1 MDVTSILKGWSKGQ
15 FSPFY
20 WLEGEE
26 NYFIDQFSNAAE
38 KTILKP
44 EEAAFNCTVFYG
56 RDTTWAEVV
65 NQCRRYPMFAE
76 RQVVILKE
84 AQQLRDIEKLEPYFE
99 QPLLSTI
106 LIVAYK
112 EKKLDNRKKV
122 ARLIKEKGTCISFK
136 KLNEK
141 EIASWVEQRLSAN
154 QLKIAPRALM
164 LMVDHLGSDLSRIE
178 QEIEKLQLN
187 CSAGT
192 VIDENVIERFVGV
205 SKDFNVFELQH
216 ALALKDFTKAFRIIQ
231 YFKQNPKAA
240 PLQLILPLLYSF
252 FSKVYMLFGTENA
265 DERSVAAQLG
275 IPPFSI
281 RNYKEA
287 ARLYGYQ
294 GTEITLLLLHQYNL
308 KSVGVG
314 APATEDAA
322 LLKELIFKMTTNQ
335 GVSKN
340 L

>member
-1 MDVTSILKGWSKGQ
+1 MDVATILQRWTKGQ

-26 NYFIDQFSNAAE
+26 DFFIDQLTTAAE
-38 KTILKP
+38 KTILSP
-44 EEAAFNCTVFYG
+44 EESAFNCTVFYG
-56 RDTTWAEVV
+56 KDTSWADVV

-99 QPLLSTI
+99 QPLTSTI
-106 LIVAYK
+106 LVIAYK

-122 ARLIKEKGTCISFK
+122 ARLIKEKGTFVSFK

-141 EIASWVEQRLSAN
+141 EVAAWIEQRLATKE
-154 QLKIAPRALM
+154 QKITPRALL
-164 LMVDHLGSDLSRIE
+164 LMVDHLGSELSKVE
-178 QEIEKLQLN
+178 QELEKLQLN
-187 CSAGT
+187 CSPGS
-192 VIDENVIERFVGV
+192 VIDEDLIERFVGV
-205 SKDFNVFELQH
+205 SKEFNVFELQT
-216 ALALKDFTKAFRIIQ
+216 ALAQKDFLKAFRIIQ

-252 FSKVYMLFGTENA
+252 FSKVYMLFGA
-265 DERSVAAQLG
+265 DTSDDRSLASQLG

-294 GTEITLLLLHQYNL
+294 GTELTLLLLHQYNL

-314 APATEDAA
+314 ATSTEDSS
-322 LLKELIFKMTTNQ
+322 LLKELIFKMT
-335 GVSKN
+335 SH
-340 L
+340 

>member
-1 MDVTSILKGWSKGQ
+1 MDVATILQSWTKGQ

-26 NYFIDQFSNAAE
+26 DFFIDQLTTAAV
-38 KTILKP
+38 KTILSR
-44 EEAAFNCTVFYG
+44 EESAFNCTVFYG
-56 RDTTWAEVV
+56 KDTSWADVV

-99 QPLLSTI
+99 QPLTSTI
-106 LIVAYK
+106 LVIAYK

-122 ARLIKEKGTCISFK
+122 ARLIKEKGTFVSFK

-141 EIASWVEQRLSAN
+141 EVAAWIEQRLATKE
-154 QLKIAPRALM
+154 QKITPRALL
-164 LMVDHLGSDLSRIE
+164 LMVDHLGSELSKVE
-178 QEIEKLQLN
+178 QELEKLQLN
-187 CSAGT
+187 CSPGS
-192 VIDENVIERFVGV
+192 VIDEDLIERFVGV
-205 SKDFNVFELQH
+205 SKEFNVFELQT
-216 ALALKDFTKAFRIIQ
+216 ALAQKDFLKAFRIIQ

-252 FSKVYMLFGTENA
+252 FSKVYMLFGA
-265 DERSVAAQLG
+265 DTSDDRSLAGQLG

-294 GTEITLLLLHQYNL
+294 GTELTLLLLHQYNL

-314 APATEDAA
+314 ATSTEDSS
-322 LLKELIFKMTTNQ
+322 LLKELIFKMT
-335 GVSKN
+335 SH
-340 L
+340 

>member
-1 MDVTSILKGWSKGQ
+1 MDIVSILRGWSKGQ

-26 NYFIDQFSNAAE
+26 DYFIDQLTDAAE
-38 KTILKP
+38 KSILTP

-56 RDTTWAEVV
+56 RDTTWVDVV
-65 NQCRRYPMFAE
+65 NQCKRYPMFAD

-84 AQQLRDIEKLEPYFE
+84 AQQLRDIEKLESYFE
-99 QPLLSTI
+99 QPLNSTVFVI
-106 LIVAYK
+106 AHK

-122 ARLIKEKGTCISFK
+122 AKIIKEKGVYFSFK
-136 KLNEK
+136 KLSEK
-141 EIASWVEQRLSAN
+141 EIANWIEQRL
-154 QLKIAPRALM
+154 LEKEYKIAPRALL
-164 LMVDHLGSDLSRIE
+164 LMVDHLGSDLSRIA

-187 CSAGT
+187 CKPGST
-192 VIDENVIERFVGV
+192 IDEDAIERFVGV
-205 SKDFNVFELQH
+205 NKEFNVFELQA
-216 ALALKDFTKAFRIIQ
+216 ALAQKDFLKAFRIIQ

-252 FSKVYMLFGTENA
+252 FSKVYMLFGA
-265 DERSVAAQLG
+265 DMSDDRLLASQLG
-275 IPPFSI
+275 IPPFSL

-294 GTEITLLLLHQYNL
+294 GTEYNLLLLHQYNL

-314 APATEDAA
+314 AASVEDSS
-322 LLKELIFKMTTNQ
+322 LLKELIFKMT
-335 GVSKN
+335 SAKPR
-340 L
+340 

>member
-1 MDVTSILKGWSKGQ
+1 MDSVSILHSWSKGQ

-26 NYFIDQFSNAAE
+26 DYFIDQLTEAAE
-38 KTILKP
+38 KSILKP

-56 RDTTWAEVV
+56 RDTSWADVL

-99 QPLLSTI
+99 QPLSSTI
-106 LIVAYK
+106 LIIAHK

-122 ARLIKEKGTCISFK
+122 ARLIKEKGAYVFFK
-136 KLNEK
+136 KLSEK
-141 EIASWVEQRLSAN
+141 DIASWIEQRLAERAY
-154 QLKIAPRALM
+154 KIAPRALL
-164 LMVDHLGSDLSRIE
+164 LMVDHLGSDLSRIA

-187 CSAGT
+187 CKPGS
-192 VIDENVIERFVGV
+192 VIDEDAIERFVGV
-205 SKDFNVFELQH
+205 NKEFNVFELQT
-216 ALALKDFTKAFRIIQ
+216 ALAQKDFLKAFRIVQ

-252 FSKVYMLFGTENA
+252 FSKVYMLFGTDA
-265 DERSVAAQLG
+265 TDDRTIAGQLG

-287 ARLYGYQ
+287 ARLYGYK
-294 GTEITLLLLHQYNL
+294 GTELNLLLLHQYNL

-314 APATEDAA
+314 AASTDDSS
-322 LLKELIFKMTTNQ
+322 LLKELIFKMTSN
-335 GVSKN
+335 
-340 L
+340 

>member
-1 MDVTSILKGWSKGQ
+1 
-15 FSPFY
+15 
-20 WLEGEE
+20 LEGEE
-26 NYFIDQFSNAAE
+26 DYFIDQLTEAAE
-38 KTILKP
+38 KSILKP

-56 RDTTWAEVV
+56 RDTSWADVL

-99 QPLLSTI
+99 QPLSSTI
-106 LIVAYK
+106 LIIAHK

-122 ARLIKEKGTCISFK
+122 ARLIKEKGAYVFFK
-136 KLNEK
+136 KLSEK
-141 EIASWVEQRLSAN
+141 DIASWIEQRLAERAY
-154 QLKIAPRALM
+154 KIAPRALL
-164 LMVDHLGSDLSRIE
+164 LMVDHLGSDLSRIA

-187 CSAGT
+187 CKPGS
-192 VIDENVIERFVGV
+192 VIDEDAIERFVGV
-205 SKDFNVFELQH
+205 NKEFNVFELQT
-216 ALALKDFTKAFRIIQ
+216 ALAQKDFLKAFRIVQ

-252 FSKVYMLFGTENA
+252 FSKVYMLFGTDA
-265 DERSVAAQLG
+265 TDDRTIAGQLG

-287 ARLYGYQ
+287 ARLYGYK
-294 GTEITLLLLHQYNL
+294 GTELNLLLLHQYNL

-314 APATEDAA
+314 AASTDDSS
-322 LLKELIFKMTTNQ
+322 LLKELIFKMTSN
-335 GVSKN
+335 
-340 L
+340 

>member
-1 MDVTSILKGWSKGQ
+1 MDVATILQRWTKGQ

-26 NYFIDQFSNAAE
+26 DFFIDQLTTAAE
-38 KTILKP
+38 KTILSP
-44 EEAAFNCTVFYG
+44 EESAFNCTVFYG
-56 RDTTWAEVV
+56 KDTSWADVV

-99 QPLLSTI
+99 QPLTSTI
-106 LIVAYK
+106 LVIAYK

-122 ARLIKEKGTCISFK
+122 ARLIKEKGTFVSFK

-141 EIASWVEQRLSAN
+141 EVAAWIEQRLATKE
-154 QLKIAPRALM
+154 QKITPRALL
-164 LMVDHLGSDLSRIE
+164 LMVDHLGSELSKVE
-178 QEIEKLQLN
+178 QELEKLQLN
-187 CSAGT
+187 CSPGS
-192 VIDENVIERFVGV
+192 VIDEDLIERFVGV
-205 SKDFNVFELQH
+205 SKEFNVFELQT
-216 ALALKDFTKAFRIIQ
+216 ALAQKDFLKAFRIIQ

-252 FSKVYMLFGTENA
+252 FSKVYMLFGA
-265 DERSVAAQLG
+265 DTSDDRSLAGQLG

-294 GTEITLLLLHQYNL
+294 GTELTLLLLHQYNL

-314 APATEDAA
+314 ATSTEDSS
-322 LLKELIFKMTTNQ
+322 LLKELIFKMT
-335 GVSKN
+335 SH
-340 L
+340 

>member
-1 MDVTSILKGWSKGQ
+1 MDSVSILHSWSKGQ

-26 NYFIDQFSNAAE
+26 DYFIDQLTEAAE
-38 KTILKP
+38 KSILKP

-56 RDTTWAEVV
+56 RDTSWADVL

-99 QPLLSTI
+99 QPLSSTI
-106 LIVAYK
+106 LIIAHK

-122 ARLIKEKGTCISFK
+122 ARLIKEKGAYVFFK
-136 KLNEK
+136 KLSEK
-141 EIASWVEQRLSAN
+141 DIASWIEQRLAERAY
-154 QLKIAPRALM
+154 KIAPRALL
-164 LMVDHLGSDLSRIE
+164 LMVDHLGSDLSRIA

-187 CSAGT
+187 CKPGS
-192 VIDENVIERFVGV
+192 VIDEDAIERFVGV
-205 SKDFNVFELQH
+205 NKEFNVFELQT
-216 ALALKDFTKAFRIIQ
+216 ALAQKDFLKAFRIIQ

-252 FSKVYMLFGTENA
+252 FSKVYMLFGTDA
-265 DERSVAAQLG
+265 TDDRTIAGQLG

-287 ARLYGYQ
+287 ARLYGYK
-294 GTEITLLLLHQYNL
+294 GTELNLLLLHQYNL

-314 APATEDAA
+314 AASTDDSS
-322 LLKELIFKMTTNQ
+322 LLKELIFKMTSN
-335 GVSKN
+335 
-340 L
+340 

>member
-1 MDVTSILKGWSKGQ
+1 VDVATILQSWTKRQ

-26 NYFIDQFSNAAE
+26 DFFIDQLTTAAE
-38 KTILKP
+38 KTILSP
-44 EEAAFNCTVFYG
+44 EESAFNCTVFYG
-56 RDTTWAEVV
+56 KDTSWADVV

-84 AQQLRDIEKLEPYFE
+84 AQQLRDIEKLESYFE
-99 QPLLSTI
+99 QPLTSTI
-106 LIVAYK
+106 LVIAHK

-122 ARLIKEKGTCISFK
+122 ARLIKEKGTFVSFK

-141 EIASWVEQRLSAN
+141 EVATWIEQRLAAKE
-154 QLKIAPRALM
+154 QKITPRALL
-164 LMVDHLGSDLSRIE
+164 LMVDHLGSELNKVE
-178 QEIEKLQLN
+178 QELEKLQLN
-187 CSAGT
+187 CSPGF
-192 VIDENVIERFVGV
+192 VIDEDLIARFVGV
-205 SKDFNVFELQH
+205 SKEFNVFELQT
-216 ALALKDFTKAFRIIQ
+216 ALAHKDFLKAFRIIQ

-252 FSKVYMLFGTENA
+252 FSKVYMLFGA
-265 DERSVAAQLG
+265 DMSDDRSLASQLG

-294 GTEITLLLLHQYNL
+294 GTELTLLLLHQYNL

-314 APATEDAA
+314 VTSTEDSS
-322 LLKELIFKMTTNQ
+322 LLKELIFKMT
-335 GVSKN
+335 SH
-340 L
+340 

>member
-1 MDVTSILKGWSKGQ
+1 MDSVSILHSWSKGQ

-20 WLEGEE
+20 WLEGDED
-26 NYFIDQFSNAAE
+26 YFIDQLTEAAE
-38 KTILKP
+38 KSILKP

-56 RDTTWAEVV
+56 RDTSWADVL

-99 QPLLSTI
+99 QPLSSTI
-106 LIVAYK
+106 LIIAHK

-122 ARLIKEKGTCISFK
+122 ARLIKEKGAYVFFK
-136 KLNEK
+136 KLSEK
-141 EIASWVEQRLSAN
+141 DIASWIEQRLAERAY
-154 QLKIAPRALM
+154 KIAPRALL
-164 LMVDHLGSDLSRIE
+164 LMVDHLGSDLSRIA

-187 CSAGT
+187 CKPGS
-192 VIDENVIERFVGV
+192 VIDEDAIERFVGV
-205 SKDFNVFELQH
+205 NKEFNVFELQT
-216 ALALKDFTKAFRIIQ
+216 ALAQKDFLKAFRIIQ

-252 FSKVYMLFGTENA
+252 FSKVYMLFGTDA
-265 DERSVAAQLG
+265 TDDRTIAGQLG

-287 ARLYGYQ
+287 ARLYGYK
-294 GTEITLLLLHQYNL
+294 GTELNLLLLHQYNL

-314 APATEDAA
+314 ATSTDDSS
-322 LLKELIFKMTTNQ
+322 LLKELIFKMTSN
-335 GVSKN
+335 
-340 L
+340 

>member
-1 MDVTSILKGWSKGQ
+1 VDSVSILHSWSKGQ

-20 WLEGEE
+20 WLEGDED
-26 NYFIDQFSNAAE
+26 YFIDQLTEAAE
-38 KTILKP
+38 KSILKP

-56 RDTTWAEVV
+56 RDTSWADVL

-99 QPLLSTI
+99 QPLSSTI
-106 LIVAYK
+106 LIIAHK

-122 ARLIKEKGTCISFK
+122 ARLIKEKGAYVFFK
-136 KLNEK
+136 KLSEK
-141 EIASWVEQRLSAN
+141 DIASWIEQRLAEREY
-154 QLKIAPRALM
+154 KIAPRALL
-164 LMVDHLGSDLSRIE
+164 LMVDHLGSDLSRIA

-187 CSAGT
+187 CKPGS
-192 VIDENVIERFVGV
+192 VIDEDAIERFVGV
-205 SKDFNVFELQH
+205 NKEFNVFELQT
-216 ALALKDFTKAFRIIQ
+216 ALAQKDFLKAFRIIQ

-252 FSKVYMLFGTENA
+252 FSKVYMLFGTDA
-265 DERSVAAQLG
+265 TDDRTIAGQLG

-287 ARLYGYQ
+287 ARLYGYK
-294 GTEITLLLLHQYNL
+294 GTELNLLLLHQYNL

-314 APATEDAA
+314 ATSTDDSS
-322 LLKELIFKMTTNQ
+322 LLKELIFKMTSN
-335 GVSKN
+335 
-340 L
+340 

>member
-1 MDVTSILKGWSKGQ
+1 
-15 FSPFY
+15 
-20 WLEGEE
+20 LEGEE
-26 NYFIDQFSNAAE
+26 DYFIDQLTEAAE
-38 KTILKP
+38 KSILKP

-56 RDTTWAEVV
+56 RDTSWADVL

-99 QPLLSTI
+99 QPLSSTI
-106 LIVAYK
+106 LIIAHK

-122 ARLIKEKGTCISFK
+122 ARLIKEKGAYVFFK
-136 KLNEK
+136 KLSEK
-141 EIASWVEQRLSAN
+141 DIASWIEQRLAERTY
-154 QLKIAPRALM
+154 KIAPRALL
-164 LMVDHLGSDLSRIE
+164 LMVDHLGSDLSRIA

-187 CSAGT
+187 CKPGS
-192 VIDENVIERFVGV
+192 VIDEDAIERFVGV
-205 SKDFNVFELQH
+205 NKEFNVFELQT
-216 ALALKDFTKAFRIIQ
+216 ALAQKDFLKAFRIVQ

-252 FSKVYMLFGTENA
+252 FSKVYMLFSTDATDDRTIAG
-265 DERSVAAQLG
+265 QLG

-287 ARLYGYQ
+287 ARLYGYK
-294 GTEITLLLLHQYNL
+294 GTELNLLLLHQYNL

-314 APATEDAA
+314 AASTDDSS
-322 LLKELIFKMTTNQ
+322 LLKELIFKMTSN
-335 GVSKN
+335 
-340 L
+340 

>member
-1 MDVTSILKGWSKGQ
+1 
-15 FSPFY
+15 
-20 WLEGEE
+20 LEGEE
-26 NYFIDQFSNAAE
+26 DFFINQLTTAAE
-38 KTILKP
+38 KTILSP
-44 EEAAFNCTVFYG
+44 EESAFNCTVFYG
-56 RDTTWAEVV
+56 KDTSWADVV

-99 QPLLSTI
+99 QPLTSTI
-106 LIVAYK
+106 LVIAHK

-122 ARLIKEKGTCISFK
+122 ARLIKEKGTFVSFK

-141 EIASWVEQRLSAN
+141 EVATWIEQRLAAKE
-154 QLKIAPRALM
+154 QKITPRALL
-164 LMVDHLGSDLSRIE
+164 LMVDHLGSELNKVE
-178 QEIEKLQLN
+178 QELEKLQLN
-187 CSAGT
+187 CSPGF
-192 VIDENVIERFVGV
+192 VIDEDLIERFVGV
-205 SKDFNVFELQH
+205 SKEFNVFELQT
-216 ALALKDFTKAFRIIQ
+216 ALAHKDFLKAFRIIQ

-252 FSKVYMLFGTENA
+252 FSKVYMLFGA
-265 DERSVAAQLG
+265 DMSDDRSLASQLG

-294 GTEITLLLLHQYNL
+294 GTELTLLLLHQYNL

-314 APATEDAA
+314 ATSTEDSS
-322 LLKELIFKMTTNQ
+322 LLKELIFKMT
-335 GVSKN
+335 SH
-340 L
+340 

>member
-1 MDVTSILKGWSKGQ
+1 MDVATILQSWTKGQ

-26 NYFIDQFSNAAE
+26 DLFIDQLTTAAE
-38 KTILKP
+38 KTILSP
-44 EEAAFNCTVFYG
+44 EESAFNCTVFYG
-56 RDTTWAEVV
+56 KDTSWADVV

-99 QPLLSTI
+99 QPLTSTI
-106 LIVAYK
+106 LVIAYK

-122 ARLIKEKGTCISFK
+122 ARLIKEKGTFVSFK

-141 EIASWVEQRLSAN
+141 EVAAWIEQRLATKE
-154 QLKIAPRALM
+154 QKITPRALL
-164 LMVDHLGSDLSRIE
+164 LMVDHLGSELSKVE
-178 QEIEKLQLN
+178 QELEKLQLN
-187 CSAGT
+187 CSPGS
-192 VIDENVIERFVGV
+192 VIDEDLIERFVGV
-205 SKDFNVFELQH
+205 SKEFNVFELQT
-216 ALALKDFTKAFRIIQ
+216 ALAQKDFLKAFRIIQ

-252 FSKVYMLFGTENA
+252 FSKVYMLFGA
-265 DERSVAAQLG
+265 DTSDDRSLAGQLG

-281 RNYKEA
+281 RNYEEA

-294 GTEITLLLLHQYNL
+294 GTELTLLLLHQYNL

-314 APATEDAA
+314 ATSTEDSS
-322 LLKELIFKMTTNQ
+322 LLKELIFKMT
-335 GVSKN
+335 SH
-340 L
+340 

>member
-1 MDVTSILKGWSKGQ
+1 MDVATILQSWTKGQ

-20 WLEGEE
+20 CLEGEE
-26 NYFIDQFSNAAE
+26 DFFIDQLTTAAE
-38 KTILKP
+38 KTILSP
-44 EEAAFNCTVFYG
+44 EESAFNCTVFYG
-56 RDTTWAEVV
+56 KDTSWADVV

-99 QPLLSTI
+99 QPLTSTI
-106 LIVAYK
+106 LVIAYK

-122 ARLIKEKGTCISFK
+122 ARLIKEKGTFVSFK

-141 EIASWVEQRLSAN
+141 EVAAWIEQRLATKE
-154 QLKIAPRALM
+154 QKITPRALL
-164 LMVDHLGSDLSRIE
+164 LMVDHLGSELSKVE
-178 QEIEKLQLN
+178 QELEKLQLN
-187 CSAGT
+187 CSPGS
-192 VIDENVIERFVGV
+192 VIDEDLIERFVGV
-205 SKDFNVFELQH
+205 SKEFNVFELQT
-216 ALALKDFTKAFRIIQ
+216 ALAQKDFLKAFRIIQ

-252 FSKVYMLFGTENA
+252 FSKVYMLFGA
-265 DERSVAAQLG
+265 DTSDDRSLASQLG

-294 GTEITLLLLHQYNL
+294 GTELTLLLLHQYNL

-314 APATEDAA
+314 ATSTEDSS
-322 LLKELIFKMTTNQ
+322 LLKELIFKMT
-335 GVSKN
+335 SH
-340 L
+340 

>member
-1 MDVTSILKGWSKGQ
+1 VDSVSILHSWSKGQ

-20 WLEGEE
+20 WLEGDED
-26 NYFIDQFSNAAE
+26 YFIDQLTEAAE
-38 KTILKP
+38 KSILKP

-56 RDTTWAEVV
+56 RDTSWADVL

-99 QPLLSTI
+99 QPLSSTI
-106 LIVAYK
+106 LIIAHK

-122 ARLIKEKGTCISFK
+122 ARLIKEKGAYVFFK
-136 KLNEK
+136 KLSEK
-141 EIASWVEQRLSAN
+141 DIASWIEQRLAERAY
-154 QLKIAPRALM
+154 KIAPRALL
-164 LMVDHLGSDLSRIE
+164 LMVDHLGSDLSRIA

-187 CSAGT
+187 CKPGS
-192 VIDENVIERFVGV
+192 VIDEDAIERFVGV
-205 SKDFNVFELQH
+205 NKEFNVFELQT
-216 ALALKDFTKAFRIIQ
+216 ALAQKDFLKAFRIVQ

-252 FSKVYMLFGTENA
+252 FSKVYMLFGTDA
-265 DERSVAAQLG
+265 TDDRTIAGQLG

-287 ARLYGYQ
+287 ARLYGYK
-294 GTEITLLLLHQYNL
+294 GTELNLLLLHQYNL

-314 APATEDAA
+314 AASTDDSS
-322 LLKELIFKMTTNQ
+322 LLKELIFKMTSN
-335 GVSKN
+335 
-340 L
+340 

>member
-1 MDVTSILKGWSKGQ
+1 VDVATILQSWTKRQ

-26 NYFIDQFSNAAE
+26 DFFIDQLTTAAE
-38 KTILKP
+38 KTILSP
-44 EEAAFNCTVFYG
+44 EESAFNCTVFYG
-56 RDTTWAEVV
+56 KDTSWADVV

-84 AQQLRDIEKLEPYFE
+84 AQQLRDIEKLESYFE
-99 QPLLSTI
+99 QPLTSTI
-106 LIVAYK
+106 LVIAHK

-122 ARLIKEKGTCISFK
+122 ARLIKEKGTFVSFK

-141 EIASWVEQRLSAN
+141 EVATWIEQRLAAKE
-154 QLKIAPRALM
+154 QKITPRALL
-164 LMVDHLGSDLSRIE
+164 LMVDHLGSELNKVE
-178 QEIEKLQLN
+178 QELEKLQLN
-187 CSAGT
+187 CSPGF
-192 VIDENVIERFVGV
+192 VIDEDLIARFVGV
-205 SKDFNVFELQH
+205 SKEFNVFELQT
-216 ALALKDFTKAFRIIQ
+216 ALAHKDFLKAFRIIQ

-252 FSKVYMLFGTENA
+252 FSKVYMLFGA
-265 DERSVAAQLG
+265 DMPDDRSLASQLG

-294 GTEITLLLLHQYNL
+294 GTELTLLLLHQYNL

-314 APATEDAA
+314 VTSTEDSS
-322 LLKELIFKMTTNQ
+322 LLKELIFKMT
-335 GVSKN
+335 SH
-340 L
+340 

>member
-1 MDVTSILKGWSKGQ
+1 MDSVSILHSWSKGQ

-26 NYFIDQFSNAAE
+26 DYFIDQLTEAAE
-38 KTILKP
+38 KSILKP

-56 RDTTWAEVV
+56 RDTSWADVL

-99 QPLLSTI
+99 QPLSSTI
-106 LIVAYK
+106 LIIAHK

-122 ARLIKEKGTCISFK
+122 ARLIKEKGAYVFFK
-136 KLNEK
+136 KLSEK
-141 EIASWVEQRLSAN
+141 DIASWIEQRLAERAY
-154 QLKIAPRALM
+154 KIAPRALL
-164 LMVDHLGSDLSRIE
+164 LMVDHLGSDLSRIA

-187 CSAGT
+187 CKPGS
-192 VIDENVIERFVGV
+192 VIDEDAIERFVGV
-205 SKDFNVFELQH
+205 NKEFNVFELQT
-216 ALALKDFTKAFRIIQ
+216 ALAQKDFLKAFRIIQ

-252 FSKVYMLFGTENA
+252 FSKVYMLFGTDA
-265 DERSVAAQLG
+265 TDDRTIAGQLG

-287 ARLYGYQ
+287 ARLYGYK
-294 GTEITLLLLHQYNL
+294 GTELNLLLLHQYNL

-314 APATEDAA
+314 ATSTDDSS
-322 LLKELIFKMTTNQ
+322 LLKELIFKMTSN
-335 GVSKN
+335 
-340 L
+340 

>member
-1 MDVTSILKGWSKGQ
+1 MDVATILQSWTKGQ

-26 NYFIDQFSNAAE
+26 DFFIDQLTTAAE
-38 KTILKP
+38 KTILSP
-44 EEAAFNCTVFYG
+44 EESAFNCTVFYG
-56 RDTTWAEVV
+56 KDTSWADVV

-99 QPLLSTI
+99 QPLTSTI
-106 LIVAYK
+106 LVIAYK

-122 ARLIKEKGTCISFK
+122 ARLIKEKGTFVSFK

-141 EIASWVEQRLSAN
+141 EVAAWIEQRLAAKE
-154 QLKIAPRALM
+154 QKITPRALL
-164 LMVDHLGSDLSRIE
+164 LMVDHLGSELSKVE
-178 QEIEKLQLN
+178 QELEKLQLN
-187 CSAGT
+187 CSPGS
-192 VIDENVIERFVGV
+192 VIDEDLIERFVGV
-205 SKDFNVFELQH
+205 SKEFNVFELQT
-216 ALALKDFTKAFRIIQ
+216 ALAQKDFLKAFRIIQ

-252 FSKVYMLFGTENA
+252 FSKVYMLFGA
-265 DERSVAAQLG
+265 DTSDDRSLASQLG

-294 GTEITLLLLHQYNL
+294 GTELTLLLLHQYNL

-314 APATEDAA
+314 ATSTEDSS
-322 LLKELIFKMTTNQ
+322 LLKELIFKMT
-335 GVSKN
+335 SH
-340 L
+340 

>member
-1 MDVTSILKGWSKGQ
+1 MDVATILQRWTKGQ

-26 NYFIDQFSNAAE
+26 DFFIDQLTTAAE
-38 KTILKP
+38 KTILSP
-44 EEAAFNCTVFYG
+44 EESAFNCTVFYG
-56 RDTTWAEVV
+56 KDTSWADVV

-99 QPLLSTI
+99 QPLTSTI
-106 LIVAYK
+106 LVIAYK

-122 ARLIKEKGTCISFK
+122 ARLIKEKGTFVSFK

-141 EIASWVEQRLSAN
+141 EVAAWIEQRLATKE
-154 QLKIAPRALM
+154 QKITPRALL
-164 LMVDHLGSDLSRIE
+164 LMVDHLGSELSKVE
-178 QEIEKLQLN
+178 QELEKLQLN
-187 CSAGT
+187 CSPGS
-192 VIDENVIERFVGV
+192 VIDEDLIERFVGV
-205 SKDFNVFELQH
+205 SKEFNVFELQT
-216 ALALKDFTKAFRIIQ
+216 ALAQKDFLKAFRIIQ

-252 FSKVYMLFGTENA
+252 FSKVYMLFGA
-265 DERSVAAQLG
+265 DTSDDRSLASQLG

-294 GTEITLLLLHQYNL
+294 GTELILLLLHQYNL

-314 APATEDAA
+314 ATSTEDSS
-322 LLKELIFKMTTNQ
+322 LLKELIFKMT
-335 GVSKN
+335 SH
-340 L
+340 

>member
-1 MDVTSILKGWSKGQ
+1 VDSVSILHSWSKGQ

-26 NYFIDQFSNAAE
+26 DYFIDQLTEAAE
-38 KTILKP
+38 KSILKP

-56 RDTTWAEVV
+56 RDTSWADVL

-99 QPLLSTI
+99 QPLSSTI
-106 LIVAYK
+106 LIIAHK

-122 ARLIKEKGTCISFK
+122 ARLIKEKGAYVFFK
-136 KLNEK
+136 KLSEK
-141 EIASWVEQRLSAN
+141 DIASWIEQRLAERAY
-154 QLKIAPRALM
+154 KIAPRALL
-164 LMVDHLGSDLSRIE
+164 LMVDHLGSDLSRIA

-187 CSAGT
+187 CKPGS
-192 VIDENVIERFVGV
+192 VIDEDAIERFVGV
-205 SKDFNVFELQH
+205 NKEFNVFELQT
-216 ALALKDFTKAFRIIQ
+216 ALAQKDFLKAFRIVQ

-252 FSKVYMLFGTENA
+252 FSKVYMLFGTDA
-265 DERSVAAQLG
+265 TDDRTIAGQLG

-287 ARLYGYQ
+287 ARLYGYK
-294 GTEITLLLLHQYNL
+294 GTELNLLLLHQYNL

-314 APATEDAA
+314 AASTDDSS
-322 LLKELIFKMTTNQ
+322 LLKELIFKMTSN
-335 GVSKN
+335 
-340 L
+340 

>member
-1 MDVTSILKGWSKGQ
+1 MDVATILQRWTKGQ

-26 NYFIDQFSNAAE
+26 DFFIDQLTTAAE
-38 KTILKP
+38 KTILSP
-44 EEAAFNCTVFYG
+44 EESAFNCTVFYG
-56 RDTTWAEVV
+56 KDTSWADVV

-99 QPLLSTI
+99 QPLTSTI
-106 LIVAYK
+106 LVIAYK

-122 ARLIKEKGTCISFK
+122 ARLIKEKGTFVSFK

-141 EIASWVEQRLSAN
+141 EVAAWIEQRLATKE
-154 QLKIAPRALM
+154 QKITPRALL
-164 LMVDHLGSDLSRIE
+164 LMVDHLGSELSKVE
-178 QEIEKLQLN
+178 QELEKLQLN
-187 CSAGT
+187 CSPGS
-192 VIDENVIERFVGV
+192 VIDEDLIERFVGV
-205 SKDFNVFELQH
+205 SKEFNVFELQT
-216 ALALKDFTKAFRIIQ
+216 ALAQKDFLKAFRIIQ

-252 FSKVYMLFGTENA
+252 FSKVYMLFGVDTS
-265 DERSVAAQLG
+265 DDRSLAGQLG

-294 GTEITLLLLHQYNL
+294 GTELTLLLLHQYNL

-314 APATEDAA
+314 ATSTEDSS
-322 LLKELIFKMTTNQ
+322 LLKELIFKMT
-335 GVSKN
+335 SH
-340 L
+340 

>member
-1 MDVTSILKGWSKGQ
+1 VDSVSILHSWSKGQ

-26 NYFIDQFSNAAE
+26 DYFIDQLTEAAE
-38 KTILKP
+38 KSILKP

-56 RDTTWAEVV
+56 RDTSWADVL

-99 QPLLSTI
+99 QPLSSTI
-106 LIVAYK
+106 LIIAHK

-122 ARLIKEKGTCISFK
+122 ARLIKEKGAYVFFK
-136 KLNEK
+136 KLSEK
-141 EIASWVEQRLSAN
+141 DIASWIEQRLAERAY
-154 QLKIAPRALM
+154 KIAPRALL
-164 LMVDHLGSDLSRIE
+164 LMVDHLGSDLSRIA

-187 CSAGT
+187 CKPGS
-192 VIDENVIERFVGV
+192 VIDEDAIERFVGV
-205 SKDFNVFELQH
+205 DKEFNVFELQT
-216 ALALKDFTKAFRIIQ
+216 ALAQKDFLKAFRIVQ

-252 FSKVYMLFGTENA
+252 FSKVYMLFGTDA
-265 DERSVAAQLG
+265 TDDRTIAGQLG

-287 ARLYGYQ
+287 ARLYGYK
-294 GTEITLLLLHQYNL
+294 GTELNLLLLHQYNL

-314 APATEDAA
+314 AASTDDSS
-322 LLKELIFKMTTNQ
+322 LLKELIFKMTSN
-335 GVSKN
+335 
-340 L
+340 

>member
-1 MDVTSILKGWSKGQ
+1 VDVATILQRWTKGQ

-26 NYFIDQFSNAAE
+26 DFFIDQLTIAAE
-38 KTILKP
+38 KTILSP
-44 EEAAFNCTVFYG
+44 EESAFNCTVFYG
-56 RDTTWAEVV
+56 KDTSWADVV

-99 QPLLSTI
+99 QPLTSTI
-106 LIVAYK
+106 LVIAYK

-122 ARLIKEKGTCISFK
+122 ARLIKEKGTFVSFK

-141 EIASWVEQRLSAN
+141 EVAAWIEQRLAAKE
-154 QLKIAPRALM
+154 QKITPRALL
-164 LMVDHLGSDLSRIE
+164 LMVDHLGSELSKVE
-178 QEIEKLQLN
+178 QELEKLQLN
-187 CSAGT
+187 CSPGS
-192 VIDENVIERFVGV
+192 VIDEDLIERFVGV
-205 SKDFNVFELQH
+205 SKEFNVFELQT
-216 ALALKDFTKAFRIIQ
+216 ALAQKDFLKAFRIIQ

-252 FSKVYMLFGTENA
+252 FSKVYMLFGA
-265 DERSVAAQLG
+265 DTSDDRSLASQLG

-294 GTEITLLLLHQYNL
+294 GTELTLLLLHQYNL

-314 APATEDAA
+314 ATSTEDSS
-322 LLKELIFKMTTNQ
+322 LLKELIFKMT
-335 GVSKN
+335 SH
-340 L
+340 

>member
-1 MDVTSILKGWSKGQ
+1 VDVATILQRWTKGQ

-26 NYFIDQFSNAAE
+26 DFFIDQLTIAAE
-38 KTILKP
+38 KTILSP
-44 EEAAFNCTVFYG
+44 EESAFNCTVFYG
-56 RDTTWAEVV
+56 KDTSWADVV

-99 QPLLSTI
+99 QPLTSTI
-106 LIVAYK
+106 LVIAYK

-122 ARLIKEKGTCISFK
+122 ARLIKEKGTFVSFK

-141 EIASWVEQRLSAN
+141 EVAAWIEQRLAAKE
-154 QLKIAPRALM
+154 QKITPRALL
-164 LMVDHLGSDLSRIE
+164 LMVDHLGSELSKVE
-178 QEIEKLQLN
+178 QELEKLQLN
-187 CSAGT
+187 CSPGS
-192 VIDENVIERFVGV
+192 VIDEDLIERFVGV
-205 SKDFNVFELQH
+205 SKEFNVFELQT
-216 ALALKDFTKAFRIIQ
+216 ALAQKDFLKAFRIIQ

-240 PLQLILPLLYSF
+240 PLQLFLPLLYSF
-252 FSKVYMLFGTENA
+252 FSKVYMLFGA
-265 DERSVAAQLG
+265 DTSDDRSLASQLG

-294 GTEITLLLLHQYNL
+294 GTELILLLLHQYNL

-314 APATEDAA
+314 ATSTEDSS
-322 LLKELIFKMTTNQ
+322 LLKELIFKMT
-335 GVSKN
+335 SH
-340 L
+340 

>member
-1 MDVTSILKGWSKGQ
+1 MDVATILQSWTKGQ

-26 NYFIDQFSNAAE
+26 DFFIDQLTTAAE
-38 KTILKP
+38 KTILSP
-44 EEAAFNCTVFYG
+44 EESAFNCTVFYG
-56 RDTTWAEVV
+56 KDTSWADVV

-99 QPLLSTI
+99 QPLTSTI
-106 LIVAYK
+106 LVIAYK

-122 ARLIKEKGTCISFK
+122 ARLIKEKGTFVSFK

-141 EIASWVEQRLSAN
+141 EVAAWIEQRLAAKE
-154 QLKIAPRALM
+154 QKITPRALL
-164 LMVDHLGSDLSRIE
+164 LMVDHLGSELSKVE
-178 QEIEKLQLN
+178 QELEKLQLN
-187 CSAGT
+187 CSPGS
-192 VIDENVIERFVGV
+192 VIDEDLIEQFVGV
-205 SKDFNVFELQH
+205 SKEFNVFELQT
-216 ALALKDFTKAFRIIQ
+216 ALAQKDFLKAFRIIQ

-252 FSKVYMLFGTENA
+252 FSKVYMLFGA
-265 DERSVAAQLG
+265 DTSDDRSLAGQLG

-294 GTEITLLLLHQYNL
+294 GTELTLLLLHQYNL

-314 APATEDAA
+314 ATSTEDSS
-322 LLKELIFKMTTNQ
+322 LLKELIFKMT
-335 GVSKN
+335 SH
-340 L
+340 

>member
-1 MDVTSILKGWSKGQ
+1 VDVATILQSWTKGQ

-26 NYFIDQFSNAAE
+26 DFFIDQLTTAAE
-38 KTILKP
+38 KTILSP
-44 EEAAFNCTVFYG
+44 EESAFNCTVFYG
-56 RDTTWAEVV
+56 KDTSWADVV

-99 QPLLSTI
+99 QPLTSTI
-106 LIVAYK
+106 LVIAYK

-122 ARLIKEKGTCISFK
+122 ARLIKEKGTFVSFK

-141 EIASWVEQRLSAN
+141 EVAAWIEQRLAAKE
-154 QLKIAPRALM
+154 QKITPRALL
-164 LMVDHLGSDLSRIE
+164 LMVDHLGSELSKVE
-178 QEIEKLQLN
+178 QELEKLQLN
-187 CSAGT
+187 CSPGS
-192 VIDENVIERFVGV
+192 VIDEDLIERFVGV
-205 SKDFNVFELQH
+205 SKEFNVFELQT
-216 ALALKDFTKAFRIIQ
+216 ALAQKDFLKAFRIIQ

-252 FSKVYMLFGTENA
+252 FSKVYMLFGA
-265 DERSVAAQLG
+265 DTSDDRSLASQLG

-294 GTEITLLLLHQYNL
+294 GTELTLLLLHQYNL

-314 APATEDAA
+314 ATSTEDSS
-322 LLKELIFKMTTNQ
+322 LLKELIFKMT
-335 GVSKN
+335 SH
-340 L
+340 

>member
-1 MDVTSILKGWSKGQ
+1 VDSVSILHSWSKGQ

-26 NYFIDQFSNAAE
+26 DYFIDQLTEAAE
-38 KTILKP
+38 KSILKP

-56 RDTTWAEVV
+56 RDTSWADVL

-99 QPLLSTI
+99 QPLSSTI
-106 LIVAYK
+106 LIIAHK

-122 ARLIKEKGTCISFK
+122 ARLIKEKGAYVFFK
-136 KLNEK
+136 KLSEK
-141 EIASWVEQRLSAN
+141 DIASWIEQRLAERAY
-154 QLKIAPRALM
+154 KIAPRALL
-164 LMVDHLGSDLSRIE
+164 LMVDHLGSDLSRIA

-187 CSAGT
+187 CKPGS
-192 VIDENVIERFVGV
+192 VIDEDAIERFVGV
-205 SKDFNVFELQH
+205 NKEFNVFELQT
-216 ALALKDFTKAFRIIQ
+216 ALAQKDFLKAFRIIQ

-252 FSKVYMLFGTENA
+252 FSKVYMLFGTDA
-265 DERSVAAQLG
+265 TDDRTIAGQLG

-287 ARLYGYQ
+287 ARLYGYK
-294 GTEITLLLLHQYNL
+294 GTELNLLLLHQYNL

-314 APATEDAA
+314 AASTDDSS
-322 LLKELIFKMTTNQ
+322 LLKELIFKMTSN
-335 GVSKN
+335 
-340 L
+340 

>member
-1 MDVTSILKGWSKGQ
+1 VDVATILQSWTKRQ

-26 NYFIDQFSNAAE
+26 DFFINQLTTAAE
-38 KTILKP
+38 KTILSP
-44 EEAAFNCTVFYG
+44 EESAFNCTVFYG
-56 RDTTWAEVV
+56 KDTSWADVV
-65 NQCRRYPMFAE
+65 SQCRRYPMFAE

-99 QPLLSTI
+99 QPLTSTI
-106 LIVAYK
+106 LVIAYK

-122 ARLIKEKGTCISFK
+122 ARLIKEKGTFVSFK

-141 EIASWVEQRLSAN
+141 EVATWIEQRLAAKE
-154 QLKIAPRALM
+154 QKITPRALL
-164 LMVDHLGSDLSRIE
+164 LMVDHLGSELNKVE
-178 QEIEKLQLN
+178 QELEKIQLN
-187 CSAGT
+187 CSPGF
-192 VIDENVIERFVGV
+192 VIDEDLIERFVGV
-205 SKDFNVFELQH
+205 SKEFNVFELQT
-216 ALALKDFTKAFRIIQ
+216 ALAHKDFLKAFRIIQ

-252 FSKVYMLFGTENA
+252 FSKVYMLFGA
-265 DERSVAAQLG
+265 DMSDDRSLASQLG

-294 GTEITLLLLHQYNL
+294 GTELTLLLLHQYNL

-314 APATEDAA
+314 ATSTKDSS
-322 LLKELIFKMTTNQ
+322 LLKELIFKMT
-335 GVSKN
+335 SH
-340 L
+340 

>member
-1 MDVTSILKGWSKGQ
+1 MDVATILQSWTKGQ

-26 NYFIDQFSNAAE
+26 DFFIDQLTTAAE
-38 KTILKP
+38 KTILSP
-44 EEAAFNCTVFYG
+44 EESAFNCTVFYG
-56 RDTTWAEVV
+56 KDTSWADVV

-99 QPLLSTI
+99 QPLTSTI
-106 LIVAYK
+106 LVIAHK

-122 ARLIKEKGTCISFK
+122 ARLIKEKGTFVSFK

-141 EIASWVEQRLSAN
+141 EVAAWIEQRLAAKE
-154 QLKIAPRALM
+154 QKITPRALL
-164 LMVDHLGSDLSRIE
+164 LMVDHLGSELSKVE
-178 QEIEKLQLN
+178 QELEKLQLN
-187 CSAGT
+187 CSPGS
-192 VIDENVIERFVGV
+192 VIDEDLIERFVGV
-205 SKDFNVFELQH
+205 SKEFNVFELQT
-216 ALALKDFTKAFRIIQ
+216 ALAQKDFLKAFRIIQ

-252 FSKVYMLFGTENA
+252 FSKVYMLFGA
-265 DERSVAAQLG
+265 DTSDDRSLAGQLG

-294 GTEITLLLLHQYNL
+294 GTELTLLLLHQYNL

-314 APATEDAA
+314 ATSTEDSS
-322 LLKELIFKMTTNQ
+322 LLKELIFKMT
-335 GVSKN
+335 SH
-340 L
+340 

>member
-1 MDVTSILKGWSKGQ
+1 MDVATILQSWTKGQ

-26 NYFIDQFSNAAE
+26 DFFIDQLTTAAE
-38 KTILKP
+38 KTILSP
-44 EEAAFNCTVFYG
+44 EESAFNCTVFYG
-56 RDTTWAEVV
+56 KDTSWADVV

-99 QPLLSTI
+99 QPLTSTI
-106 LIVAYK
+106 LVIAYK

-122 ARLIKEKGTCISFK
+122 ARLIKEKGTFVSFK

-141 EIASWVEQRLSAN
+141 EVAAWIEQRLASK
-154 QLKIAPRALM
+154 QQKITPRALL
-164 LMVDHLGSDLSRIE
+164 LMVDHLGSELSKVE
-178 QEIEKLQLN
+178 QELEKLQLN
-187 CSAGT
+187 CSPGS
-192 VIDENVIERFVGV
+192 VIDEDLIERFVGV
-205 SKDFNVFELQH
+205 SKEFNVFELQT
-216 ALALKDFTKAFRIIQ
+216 ALAQKDFLKAFRIIQ

-252 FSKVYMLFGTENA
+252 FSKVYMLFGA
-265 DERSVAAQLG
+265 DTSDDRSLASQLG

-294 GTEITLLLLHQYNL
+294 GTELTLLLLHQYNL

-314 APATEDAA
+314 ATSTEDSS
-322 LLKELIFKMTTNQ
+322 LLKELIFKMT
-335 GVSKN
+335 SH
-340 L
+340 

>member
-1 MDVTSILKGWSKGQ
+1 MDVATILQRWTKGQ

-26 NYFIDQFSNAAE
+26 DFFIDQLTTAAE
-38 KTILKP
+38 KTILSP
-44 EEAAFNCTVFYG
+44 EESAFNCTVFYG
-56 RDTTWAEVV
+56 KDTSWADVV

-99 QPLLSTI
+99 QPLTSTI
-106 LIVAYK
+106 LVIAHK

-122 ARLIKEKGTCISFK
+122 ARLIKEKGTFVSFK

-141 EIASWVEQRLSAN
+141 ELTAWIEQRLAAKE
-154 QLKIAPRALM
+154 QKITPRALL
-164 LMVDHLGSDLSRIE
+164 LMVDHLGSELSKVE
-178 QEIEKLQLN
+178 QELEKLHLN
-187 CSAGT
+187 CSPGS
-192 VIDENVIERFVGV
+192 VIDEDVIERFVGV
-205 SKDFNVFELQH
+205 SKEFNVFELQT
-216 ALALKDFTKAFRIIQ
+216 ALAQKDFLKAFRIIQ

-252 FSKVYMLFGTENA
+252 FSKVYMLFGA
-265 DERSVAAQLG
+265 DTSDDRSLASQLG

-294 GTEITLLLLHQYNL
+294 GTELTLLLLHQYNL

-314 APATEDAA
+314 ATSTEDSS
-322 LLKELIFKMTTNQ
+322 LLKELIFKMT
-335 GVSKN
+335 SH
-340 L
+340 